1 MTVIESIVLSLA
13 GTIIVILLGIIAFW
27 LKRFISSSD
36 DLTKGLNNLALA
48 LTEEKTKSKSFQEV
62 CKGNVAVTTKRLNSH
77 AKKLENHE
85 ERIIVIEQKA

>member
-1 MTVIESIVLSLA
+1 MSVIESIVLSLA

-36 DLTKGLNNLALA
+36 DLTKGLNNLAIA
-48 LTEEKTKSKSFQEV
+48 LTEEKTKF
-62 CKGNVAVTTKRLNSH
+62 KGFEKACNSNVELTTRRLNSH
-77 AKKLENHE
+77 SKKLENHE